1 MSFTVTVKPSNHQFT
16 IEENETIL
24 DAALNNG
31 LSFPYGCRSGVCGA
45 CINKVLEGEV
55 HYGDD
60 LPPALSKDDIAAG
73 MGLFCHAYAKS
84 DVVVEVKEVVTSN
97 EIPLKNLPVRIASVE
112 KLSHD
117 VMKVMLKLP
126 ETERMQFLAGQ
137 YIDILMPDNKH
148 RSFSLANAPH
158 EDEHLELH
166 IRHIDGGRFT
176 DKLFNGE
183 VGAKSILRIEGPHGG
198 FYLRE
203 DSERPMIFIAG
214 GTGFAPVKGIIE
226 HAFAEGIT
234 RPMYLYWGVR
244 TRADLYMAE
253 LAQKWADEHENVH
266 FIPVLSEPTTECN
279 WDGRTGYVT
288 DAIMAD
294 FDDLSGYDL
303 YASGAPA
310 MVYAGRD
317 AFVTKGM
324 DRERYY
330 SDAFEIAGD

>member
-1 MSFTVTVKPSNHQFT
+1 MSFTITVKPSNHQFS
-16 IEENETIL
+16 IEEDQTIL

-45 CINKVLEGEV
+45 CMNKVLEGEL
-55 HYGDD
+55 HYGDN
-60 LPPALSKDDIAAG
+60 LPPALSEDDIAAG
-73 MGLFCHAYAKS
+73 MGLFCAAYAKG
-84 DVVVEVKEVVTSN
+84 DVVIEVKEVTTSN
-97 EIPLKNLPVRIASVE
+97 EIPLKNLPVRITSVD

-117 VMKVMLKLP
+117 VMRVMLKLP

-158 EDEHLELH
+158 ADEQLELH

-176 DKLFNGE
+176 DKLFSGE

-226 HAFAEGIT
+226 HAFAEGIK

-244 TRADLYMAE
+244 TRADLYMLE
-253 LAQKWADEHENVH
+253 LAEKWAAEHADFH
-266 FIPVLSEPTTECN
+266 FVPVLSEASTECH

-294 FDDLSGYDL
+294 FDNLSGYDL

-324 DRERYY
+324 DSERYY